1 MSESSASDQNATAA
15 APEPVSAQPTTIAEE
30 IKTANA
36 VTSQSKEED
45 GESQEEGSEA
55 TAEDGEKTQVAKG
68 SSWLGGWGSY
78 ITTAVQQPHLLEQG
92 IAAAYSQLNQVS
104 SATSGATQMVK
115 SKSME
120 VMKSVSSDL
129 AEVKESVKSAT
140 TPILPLYDNASQ
152 KITGATSVLKNSIKE
167 LDEVTDEMTEAAID
181 GVTKSVS
188 SFWNVASGYA
198 SQMFTEDDLPADS
211 VLVGP
216 DSEPIILD
224 RLQAQLHALANDLT
238 TYTQEPSDNE
248 AWTTWLAGLDLDK
261 RQGEISDL
269 MINNASVRRMYSKL
283 VPADV
288 SHKLFWARYFYKVH
302 LLEQEEAKRQVL
314 RKRAERTA
322 VEEETNI
329 NWDDEDEEQSGE
341 QSISE
346 ELQEKLLNEYEKEL
360 KTSSSSPTTSS
371 KGKKQHSKKDSNGS
385 DDWEKLS
392 ADSKS

>member
-15 APEPVSAQPTTIAEE
+15 APEPVSAQPTNIAEE
-30 IKTANA
+30 IKTADA
-36 VTSQSKEED
+36 VTSQPKEED
-45 GESQEEGSEA
+45 GESKEEGSEA
-55 TAEDGEKTQVAKG
+55 TAGDGEKTQVAKG

-92 IAAAYSQLNQVS
+92 LAAAYSQLNQVS

-346 ELQEKLLNEYEKEL
+346 ELQVVTPQVDY
-360 KTSSSSPTTSS
+360 S
-371 KGKKQHSKKDSNGS
+371 GIKDEG
-385 DDWEKLS
+385 
-392 ADSKS
+392 

>member
-1 MSESSASDQNATAA
+1 MSEEPKSGVDSAVS
-15 APEPVSAQPTTIAEE
+15 APEPVSEQPSTS
-30 IKTANA
+30 A
-36 VTSQSKEED
+36 VTKPSATELVSDANKDGGATEGDSKEGVVTDE
-45 GESQEEGSEA
+45 QETKVATGS
-55 TAEDGEKTQVAKG
+55 GG
-68 SSWLGGWGSY
+68 WLGGWGSY
-78 ITTAVQQPHLLEQG
+78 LQNAVQQPHLLEQG
-92 IAAAYSQLNQVS
+92 ITAAYNQVS
-104 SATSGATQMVK
+104 NATSGATQMVK

-120 VMKSVSSDL
+120 VMKAVSTDL
-129 AEVKESVKSAT
+129 NDVKETVKTAA
-140 TPILPLYDNASQ
+140 TPILPVVGEASG
-152 KITGATSVLKNSIKE
+152 KISGATTALKKSIKE
-167 LDEVTDEMTEAAID
+167 LDEVTDEMTEAAIT

-188 SFWNVASGYA
+188 SLWNVASGYA
-198 SQMFTEDDLPADS
+198 NQMFTEDDLPADS

-238 TYTQEPSDNE
+238 TYTQEPSDSE
-248 AWTTWLAGLDLDK
+248 EWTTWLAGLNLDT

-302 LLEQEEAKRQVL
+302 LLEVDEAKRQVL

-322 VEEETNI
+322 VEEDTNI
-329 NWDDEDEEQSGE
+329 NWDDEEDDITQE

-346 ELQEKLLNEYEKEL
+346 ELQEKLLSEYENEL
-360 KTSSSSPTTSS
+360 KKSP
-371 KGKKQHSKKDSNGS
+371 KKEKKQHTKKDSNGS

>member
-30 IKTANA
+30 IKTADA
-36 VTSQSKEED
+36 VTSQPKEED

-92 IAAAYSQLNQVS
+92 LAAAYSQLNQVS